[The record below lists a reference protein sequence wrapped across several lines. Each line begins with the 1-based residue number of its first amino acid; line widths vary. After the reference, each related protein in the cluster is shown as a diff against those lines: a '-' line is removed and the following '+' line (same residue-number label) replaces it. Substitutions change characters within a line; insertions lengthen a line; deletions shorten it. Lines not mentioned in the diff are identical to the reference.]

1 MLGQITRRQKSREFW
16 LKEGDNNTNFFHRM
30 TYTHTRRKFIS
41 NVKVNGVTLSK
52 NSDLKEGWQMLLRI
66 FYLKKE
72 IRGLI

>member
-1 MLGQITRRQKSREFW
+1 MAY
-16 LKEGDNNTNFFHRM
+16 M
-30 TYTHTRRKFIS
+30 HTRRKFIS